1 MTKHDD
7 YIALFDRAIGVLFTD
22 AVRITLRNPSMAA
35 FFLRMRRAQKN
46 ARQRRTQL
54 AGQGIH
60 VPPFMIVSVTGQ
72 CNLSCAGCY
81 AQAQDRQ
88 EEREMT
94 DKELLDLVQQ
104 ARDLGV
110 GIILLAG
117 GEPLTR
123 SGELLAIA
131 RAVPDVIFPV
141 FTNGTLLDGSLVT
154 RLRTQRNLIPVLSL
168 EGGVEETDTRRGAG
182 TMAHVQTVMSSLREA
197 GIFFGTSLTVTRQN
211 VETVTD
217 EGYLRRLRE
226 RGCRLFF
233 FVEYVP
239 VREGTEFLV
248 LTQEQR
254 ACLLSTVD
262 ILHDRLSGLFITLPG
277 NEEDYGGCLAAGRGF
292 VHVSPGGRL
301 EACPF
306 APYSDTSVRESS
318 LREALGS
325 PLLAAIREAHGRLT
339 ETRGGCAL
347 WAQREW
353 VRSLPGAEPTV
364 GSPTEEQRS

>member
-35 FFLRMRRAQKN
+35 FFLHMRRAQKN

>member
-7 YIALFDRAIGVLFTD
+7 YIALFDRSIGVLFTD

-35 FFLRMRRAQKN
+35 FFLHMRRAQKN

-54 AGQGIH
+54 AGQGVH
-60 VPPFMIVSVTGQ
+60 VLPFMIVSVTGQ